1 MTSDQPSENKPNGQ
15 PVVNDGID
23 QNSASPSSA
32 QGSVPE
38 GAKPATAHKP
48 VTSDETV
55 IVAPVSPEI
64 AAAPAAAAHSAAK
77 AVETAMPQATPPH
90 VPQEPIPAF
99 VQAEPPKGPIVLKSP
114 SEALRPEPGTP
125 PPPPKKRKRSRH
137 ARSQIVV
144 FANFML
150 SLLVFVVI
158 GMGALFYFGKVQFTT
173 EGPLAQDS
181 TFFVKRGSGI
191 VEISDQLERTNLI
204 TDARIF
210 RYGARTYGL
219 EKSMKAGEY
228 AIPAHASMRDIMN
241 ILVDGKSLMH
251 SVTIPE
257 GLTVQQIFDRIA
269 NSDVLTGDLPK
280 ELPVE
285 GSLVAD
291 TLSFTRGTTR
301 EEVVSRLQTAQSKL
315 VDEVWAKRRDGLP
328 VKDKNEFVT
337 LASIVEKETGV
348 ASERPHV
355 ASVFVN
361 RLNQGMRLQ
370 SDPTIIYGIFGGRGK
385 PSDRPI
391 YKSDI
396 EKETPFNT
404 YIIKALPPTPIAN
417 PGRDALEAV
426 ANPLDT
432 KDLYFVADGTG
443 GHVFAST
450 LKDHNDNVRKWREL
464 ERQRKDN
471 PPADA
476 TGTAPV
482 TPPAP

>member
-1 MTSDQPSENKPNGQ
+1 MTSDQSSEKKSAGQ
-15 PVVNDGID
+15 PAVTDGAVQD
-23 QNSASPSSA
+23 NASPSPAENAAPQSA
-32 QGSVPE
+32 S
-38 GAKPATAHKP
+38 KP
-48 VTSDETV
+48 VTSDEAA

-64 AAAPAAAAHSAAK
+64 AAAPAAPEAA
-77 AVETAMPQATPPH
+77 AVPEFVAPQAPAAQPEVTAQP
-90 VPQEPIPAF
+90 EPEVA
-99 VQAEPPKGPIVLKSP
+99 ATGPIVLKSA

-125 PPPPKKRKRSRH
+125 PPLPKKRKRSRH
-137 ARSQIVV
+137 ARSQVVV

-150 SLLVFVVI
+150 SMLVFLVL
-158 GMGALFYFGKVQFTT
+158 GLGALFYFGKVQFTS
-173 EGPLAQDS
+173 EGPLTQDT

-191 VEISDQLERTNLI
+191 VEISDQLERADLI
-204 TDARIF
+204 TDSRIF
-210 RYGARTYGL
+210 RYGARAYGM

-241 ILVDGKSLMH
+241 IFAEGKSLMH
-251 SVTIPE
+251 QVTIPE

-269 NSDVLTGDLPK
+269 NSELLSGDLPK
-280 ELPVE
+280 DLPAE

-301 EEVVSRLQTAQSKL
+301 EEVVSRLKTAQTKL
-315 VDEVWAKRRDGLP
+315 VDEVWAKRREGLP

-361 RLNQGMRLQ
+361 RLNTGMRLQ

-396 EKETPFNT
+396 EKDTPYNT
-404 YIIKALPPTPIAN
+404 YIIKGLPPTPIAN

-443 GHVFAST
+443 GHVFAAT
-450 LKDHNDNVRKWREL
+450 LKDHNDNVRKWRDV
-464 ERQRKDN
+464 ERQRKEGSAGSSDS
-471 PPADA
+471 A
-476 TGTAPV
+476 
-482 TPPAP
+482 PAPAQ

>member
-1 MTSDQPSENKPNGQ
+1 MTSDQPSENKTAGQ
-15 PVVNDGID
+15 PAVSDADVQGAE
-23 QNSASPSSA
+23 SSSA
-32 QGSVPE
+32 PE
-38 GAKPATAHKP
+38 NVHAATDHKP
-48 VTSDETV
+48 VTSDELMS
-55 IVAPVSPEI
+55 VAPVSPEI
-64 AAAPAAAAHSAAK
+64 ADQQIVASAHQQPSAVK
-77 AVETAMPQATPPH
+77 SPL
-90 VPQEPIPAF
+90 
-99 VQAEPPKGPIVLKSP
+99 VLKSA

-125 PPPPKKRKRSRH
+125 PPKKHKRSRH

-144 FANFML
+144 FANFVL
-150 SLLVFVVI
+150 SLLVLV
-158 GMGALFYFGKVQFTT
+158 GLGLGALFYFGKQQFTT
-173 EGPLAQDS
+173 QGPLAQD
-181 TFFVKRGSGI
+181 TVFFVKRGSGI
-191 VEISDQLERTNLI
+191 GEISDQLERNDLI
-204 TDARIF
+204 TNARIF
-210 RYGARTYGL
+210 HYGARAYGL

-241 ILVDGKSLMH
+241 IFVEGKSQMH

-257 GLTVQQIFDRIA
+257 GLTVQQIFDRVA
-269 NSDVLTGDLPK
+269 NSELLTGNMPK
-280 ELPVE
+280 ELPAE

-291 TLSFTRGTTR
+291 TFSFTRGTTR
-301 EEVVSRLQTAQSKL
+301 EEVVNRLKTAQSKL
-315 VDEVWAKRRDGLP
+315 VDEVWANRRDDLP

-361 RLNQGMRLQ
+361 RLKQGMRLQ

-396 EKETPFNT
+396 EKDTPFNT
-404 YIIKALPPTPIAN
+404 YIIKGLPPTPIAN

-443 GHVFAST
+443 GHVFASS
-450 LKDHNDNVRKWREL
+450 LKEHNDNVRKWRDI
-464 ERQRKDN
+464 ERQRKEN
-471 PPADA
+471 QPADS
-476 TGTAPV
+476 TDTAPV
-482 TPPAP
+482 TPPSP

>member
-1 MTSDQPSENKPNGQ
+1 MTSDQSSENKSAGQ
-15 PVVNDGID
+15 PAVSDSAA
-23 QNSASPSSA
+23 QNSASPSHAGSA
-32 QGSVPE
+32 AS
-38 GAKPATAHKP
+38 ASAHKP
-48 VTSDETV
+48 VTSDEKG

-64 AAAPAAAAHSAAK
+64 AAAPAAPEPAAPVQAPAPVTQPEASAAPVQNTPE
-77 AVETAMPQATPPH
+77 AAT
-90 VPQEPIPAF
+90 
-99 VQAEPPKGPIVLKSP
+99 GPIVLKSA

-125 PPPPKKRKRSRH
+125 PPAPKKRKRSRH

-150 SLLVFVVI
+150 SLLVFLVI
-158 GMGALFYFGKVQFTT
+158 GMGALFYFGKVQFTS

-191 VEISDQLERTNLI
+191 VEISDQLERADLI

-210 RYGARTYGL
+210 RYGARAYGM

-228 AIPAHASMRDIMN
+228 AIPAYASMRDIMN
-241 ILVDGKSLMH
+241 IFAEGKSLMH

-257 GLTVQQIFDRIA
+257 GLTVQQIFDRVA
-269 NSDVLTGDLPK
+269 NSELLTGDLPK
-280 ELPVE
+280 TQPAE

-301 EEVVSRLQTAQSKL
+301 EEVVNRLKTAQSKL
-315 VDEVWAKRRDGLP
+315 VDEVWAKRREGLP

-385 PSDRPI
+385 PADRPI

-396 EKETPFNT
+396 EKDTAYNT
-404 YIIKALPPTPIAN
+404 YIIKGLPPTPIAN

-443 GHVFAST
+443 GHVFAAT
-450 LKDHNDNVRKWREL
+450 LKDHNENVRKWREV
-464 ERQRKDN
+464 ERQRKEN
-471 PPADA
+471 PSAGGNGA
-476 TGTAPV
+476 APV
-482 TPPAP
+482 TPPSP

>member
-1 MTSDQPSENKPNGQ
+1 MTSDQPSENKPAGQTSVSDDHVRESASVMPSDESPAQAIIADNGQ
-15 PVVNDGID
+15 ENVH
-23 QNSASPSSA
+23 
-32 QGSVPE
+32 E
-38 GAKPATAHKP
+38 MTTAEHMAP
-48 VTSDETV
+48 
-55 IVAPVSPEI
+55 IVAQDLTSQHDYEQKTGGDATVLQSENQSL
-64 AAAPAAAAHSAAK
+64 AA
-77 AVETAMPQATPPH
+77 E
-90 VPQEPIPAF
+90 EPIPP
-99 VQAEPPKGPIVLKSP
+99 VQK
-114 SEALRPEPGTP
+114 R
-125 PPPPKKRKRSRH
+125 RKRSRY

-150 SLLVFVVI
+150 SLLVLLII
-158 GMGALFYFGKVQFTT
+158 GMCALFYFGKVQFTT
-173 EGPLAQDS
+173 DGPLAQDS

-191 VEISDQLERTNLI
+191 IEISDQLERNDLI

-210 RYGARTYGL
+210 RYGARAYGL

-241 ILVDGKSLMH
+241 IFVEGKSLMH

-257 GLTVQQIFDRIA
+257 GLTVQQIFDRIG
-269 NSDVLTGDLPK
+269 NSELLAGPLPQ
-280 ELPVE
+280 EQPTE
-285 GSLVAD
+285 GSLVAE
-291 TLSFTRGTTR
+291 TLSFTRGTSR
-301 EEVVSRLQTAQSKL
+301 EEMVNRLKSAQSKL
-315 VDEVWAKRRDGLP
+315 VDEIWEKRREGLP
-328 VKDKNEFVT
+328 IKDKNEFVT

-385 PSDRPI
+385 PADRPI

-396 EKETPFNT
+396 EKETPYNT
-404 YIIKALPPTPIAN
+404 YIIKGLPPTPIAN

-443 GHVFAST
+443 GHIFAAS
-450 LKDHNDNVRKWREL
+450 LKEHNENVRKWREI
-464 ERQRKDN
+464 EKQRKEK
-471 PPADA
+471 AA
-476 TGTAPV
+476 TVEPV
-482 TPPAP
+482 TNSVVPTP

>member
-1 MTSDQPSENKPNGQ
+1 M
-15 PVVNDGID
+15 
-23 QNSASPSSA
+23 
-32 QGSVPE
+32 
-38 GAKPATAHKP
+38 
-48 VTSDETV
+48 
-55 IVAPVSPEI
+55 
-64 AAAPAAAAHSAAK
+64 AAAPAAPASAPVSPSAP
-77 AVETAMPQATPPH
+77 AQPQA
-90 VPQEPIPAF
+90 A
-99 VQAEPPKGPIVLKSP
+99 VQAEKTATPDAAEPATGPLVLKSA
-114 SEALRPEPGTP
+114 SEALRPEPGT

-150 SLLVFVVI
+150 SMLVFLVI

-173 EGPLAQDS
+173 EGPLSQDS

-191 VEISDQLERTNLI
+191 IEISDQLERADLI

-210 RYGARTYGL
+210 RYGARAYGL

-228 AIPAHASMRDIMN
+228 AIPARASMRDIMN
-241 ILVDGKSLMH
+241 IFVEGKSLMH

-269 NSDVLTGDLPK
+269 NSELLSGDLPK

-291 TLSFTRGTTR
+291 TLSFTRGTPR
-301 EEVVSRLQTAQSKL
+301 EEVVNRLKTAQAKL

-361 RLNQGMRLQ
+361 RLNTGMRLQ

-385 PSDRPI
+385 PADRPI

-396 EKETPFNT
+396 EKETAYNT
-404 YIIKALPPTPIAN
+404 YIIKGLPPTPIAN

-432 KDLYFVADGTG
+432 QDLYFVADGTG
-443 GHVFAST
+443 GHVFAAT
-450 LKDHNDNVRKWREL
+450 LKEHNENVRKWREV
-464 ERQRKDN
+464 ERQRKEN
-471 PPADA
+471 PA
-476 TGTAPV
+476 TGTNGTA
-482 TPPAP
+482 TTPAP

>member
-1 MTSDQPSENKPNGQ
+1 MTSDQSSEKKSAGQ
-15 PVVNDGID
+15 PAVSDGAV
-23 QNSASPSSA
+23 QNSASPSAAENTVS
-32 QGSVPE
+32 QNIS
-38 GAKPATAHKP
+38 KP
-48 VTSDETV
+48 VTSDEGT

-64 AAAPAAAAHSAAK
+64 AEAPAAPAAAVTPVAASASQSEPEVAATLAK
-77 AVETAMPQATPPH
+77 NVPETAT
-90 VPQEPIPAF
+90 
-99 VQAEPPKGPIVLKSP
+99 GPIVLKSA

-125 PPPPKKRKRSRH
+125 PPLPKKRKRSRQ

-150 SLLVFVVI
+150 SLLVFLVI
-158 GMGALFYFGKVQFTT
+158 GMGALFYFGKVQFTA
-173 EGPLAQDS
+173 EGPLAQDL

-191 VEISDQLERTNLI
+191 VEISDQLERADLI

-210 RYGARTYGL
+210 RYGARMSGM

-241 ILVDGKSLMH
+241 IFAEGKSLMH
-251 SVTIPE
+251 QVTIPE

-269 NSDVLTGDLPK
+269 NSELLSGDLPK
-280 ELPVE
+280 ELPAE
-285 GSLVAD
+285 GSLIAD
-291 TLSFTRGTTR
+291 TLSFTRGTPR
-301 EEVVSRLQTAQSKL
+301 EEVVNRLKSAQTKL
-315 VDEVWAKRRDGLP
+315 VDEVWAKRREGLP

-396 EKETPFNT
+396 EKETPYNT
-404 YIIKALPPTPIAN
+404 YIIKGLPPTPIAN

-443 GHVFAST
+443 GHVFAAT
-450 LKDHNDNVRKWREL
+450 LKDHNENVRKWREV
-464 ERQRKDN
+464 ERQRKES
-471 PPADA
+471 ATDA
-476 TGTAPV
+476 SAAP
-482 TPPAP
+482 

>member
-1 MTSDQPSENKPNGQ
+1 MTSDQSSENKSAGQ
-15 PVVNDGID
+15 PAVSDSAV
-23 QNSASPSSA
+23 QNSASPSHAGSA
-32 QGSVPE
+32 AS
-38 GAKPATAHKP
+38 ASAHKP
-48 VTSDETV
+48 VTSDENA

-64 AAAPAAAAHSAAK
+64 AAAPAAPASAPVLPSAP
-77 AVETAMPQATPPH
+77 AQPQA
-90 VPQEPIPAF
+90 A
-99 VQAEPPKGPIVLKSP
+99 VQAEKPAAPDAAEPATGPLVLKSA
-114 SEALRPEPGTP
+114 SEALRPEPGT

-150 SLLVFVVI
+150 SMLVFLVI

-173 EGPLAQDS
+173 EGPLSQDS

-191 VEISDQLERTNLI
+191 IEISDQLERADLI

-210 RYGARTYGL
+210 RYGARAYGL

-228 AIPAHASMRDIMN
+228 AIPARASMRDIMN
-241 ILVDGKSLMH
+241 IFVEGKSLMH

-269 NSDVLTGDLPK
+269 NSELLSGDLPK

-291 TLSFTRGTTR
+291 TLSFTRGTPR
-301 EEVVSRLQTAQSKL
+301 EEVVNRLKTAQAKL

-361 RLNQGMRLQ
+361 RLNTGMRLQ

-385 PSDRPI
+385 PADRPI

-396 EKETPFNT
+396 EKETAYNT
-404 YIIKALPPTPIAN
+404 YIIKGLPPTPIAN

-432 KDLYFVADGTG
+432 QDLYFVADGTG
-443 GHVFAST
+443 GHVFAAT
-450 LKDHNDNVRKWREL
+450 LKEHNENVRKWREV
-464 ERQRKDN
+464 ERQRKEN
-471 PPADA
+471 PA
-476 TGTAPV
+476 TGTNGTAP
-482 TPPAP
+482 TPAP